1 MEVRIVTYSPLKA
14 VVQDLTSFLSLPPRI
29 CSISNALEVSNNT
42 RDTHAYGGKREPGSR
57 EAAFKGA
64 LREEHSRT
72 L

>member
-1 MEVRIVTYSPLKA
+1 MEARIVTYSPLKA
-14 VVQDLTSFLSLPPRI
+14 VVQDLTSLLSLPPRI
-29 CSISNALEVSNNT
+29 CSISNALEVSNNA
-42 RDTHAYGGKREPGSR
+42 RDTHARIRREPGSR